1 MKLKTLAISL
11 LLPWTALG
19 ASPVPALLPSY
30 DALAEGDEDSDE
42 DDGGDILDDILNEG
56 KKEESVEQERRAVR
70 QGDLDDRVGVQSEA
84 LLPEEQLAEKR
95 LIKIL
100 QKKTFMKIGRYEASP
115 HVGFVTNDPFINR
128 YLIGGAFAYH
138 ITELFAVEG
147 WATFS
152 PDFGEADWKPIT
164 HQLVHENK
172 VTPDI
177 SKVIFFTNA
186 NLQYTP
192 IYGKLAVLGGQVI
205 NFDVFG
211 VFGTGIVHT
220 EDDLDALQAVGEEDA
235 ELTKSQNH
243 PTTNIGG
250 GFRIIFNENL
260 AFRLEGRSMAY
271 VETIRSTTLEMKN
284 NFFLAGSVSFFF
296 PPMD

>member
-1 MKLKTLAISL
+1 MKKLTTLALAL

-19 ASPVPALLPSY
+19 ADTENAPEN
-30 DALAEGDEDSDE
+30 DAVADESEDGDVL
-42 DDGGDILDDILNEG
+42 GDILQEGQAPSTVGAEQRALRNEVSAAQAEAG
-56 KKEESVEQERRAVR
+56 KI
-70 QGDLDDRVGVQSEA
+70 

-100 QKKTFMKIGRYEASP
+100 QKKNFMKIGRYEASP
-115 HVGFVTNDPFINR
+115 HLGFVTNDPFINR

-138 ITELFAVEG
+138 LTELFAVEG

-152 PDFGEADWKPIT
+152 PDFGKADWKPIT
-164 HQLVHENK
+164 HQLVEENK

-192 IYGKLAVLGGQVI
+192 IYGKLAVLGDDII

-211 VFGTGIVHT
+211 VVGTGIVHT
-220 EDDLDALQAVGEEDA
+220 EDDLDALQAEGEEEA

-250 GFRIIFNENL
+250 GFRVIFNQNL
-260 AFRLEGRSMAY
+260 AVRLEGRSMAY

-296 PPMD
+296 PSME